1 MFNTNFDL
9 QRDILL
15 CMQNVQNTP
24 NKQTNKKPL
33 TQRELRCFWLY
44 LPTEVNK
51 GNNTSLHHFPVKKK
65 RREQSGCELTQVP
78 TDVRF

>member
-15 CMQNVQNTP
+15 CVQNVQNTP
-24 NKQTNKKPL
+24 NEQTKN
-33 TQRELRCFWLY
+33 LRCFWLY
-44 LPTEVNK
+44 LPTEVNE
-51 GNNTSLHHFPVKKK
+51 GNDTSLHHFPVKKK

>member
-9 QRDILL
+9 QRYIALRAK
-15 CMQNVQNTP
+15 CAKHP
-24 NKQTNKKPL
+24 KQTNKKPL